1 MSFFTSFLE
10 RLQNQAYFWMKEKH
24 SGGEKKKAMCWM
36 IRILNGKKD
45 ETITEKNKSKHDTFL
60 KKS

>member
-10 RLQNQAYFWMKEKH
+10 RLQNQAYFWMKEKYR
-24 SGGEKKKAMCWM
+24 GEKKEAVFWM
-36 IRILNGKKD
+36 IRILNGKKE
-45 ETITEKNKSKHDTFL
+45 ETITEKHIKSKHDTFL